1 LSAKVNHKTEKN
13 NILSI
18 KIALKRYDMKEI
30 IFIRHAKSS
39 WNYDVSDR
47 ERPLKKRGINDSH
60 LVSSNFKQFNFTPD
74 AIFTS
79 PAVRA
84 RKTCKIFTNNLNISN
99 YDIKIKEDIYDFGGN
114 RLINFIKSLDNNL
127 NNIMIFGHN
136 HALTSIVNTFGSK
149 YIDNVPTSGL
159 IHLRFDIDN
168 WIDIKKGITV
178 LTVFPR
184 DLK

>member
-1 LSAKVNHKTEKN
+1 
-13 NILSI
+13 
-18 KIALKRYDMKEI
+18 MKEI

-39 WNYDVSDR
+39 WDYDVSDR

-60 LVSSNFKQFNFTPD
+60 LVSSYFKQFNFTPD

-84 RKTCKIFTNNLNISN
+84 RKTCKIFVENLDISN
-99 YDIKIKEDIYDFGGN
+99 GSLKIQEAIYDFGGN
-114 RLINFIKSLDNNL
+114 QLIGFIKSLDKKL

-136 HALTSIVNTFGSK
+136 HALTSIVNSFGSK

-168 WIDIKKGITV
+168 WKDIKKGITI

>member
-1 LSAKVNHKTEKN
+1 
-13 NILSI
+13 
-18 KIALKRYDMKEI
+18 MKEI

-60 LVSSNFKQFNFTPD
+60 LVSNSFKQYGFIPD

-79 PAVRA
+79 PARRA
-84 RKTCKIFTNNLNISN
+84 RKTCKIFTENLNISVD
-99 YDIKIKEDIYDFGGN
+99 DIKVQEDIYDFGGN
-114 RLINFIKSLDNNL
+114 MLISFIKSLDKEL
-127 NNIMIFGHN
+127 NRVMIFGHN
-136 HALTSIVNTFGSK
+136 HAFTSVVNVYGSK

-159 IHLRFDIDN
+159 VKIVFDIDDWN
-168 WIDIKKGITV
+168 AIKKGVTT
-178 LTVFPR
+178 LTIFPR